1 MKDLSLLDLNDYAVI
16 ETESGSVAFQQLGI
30 LVLDGS
36 GSMVDELNMDK
47 IPKGKAVSQAVR
59 GVFNRFKDSRKE
71 ECFSFAVVAYD
82 EKAKVVMDITEV
94 KDINSE
100 EDYNPTIGMGGVTY
114 IYRGLEKAKEIAD
127 KFFAMPNP
135 MEVGRSVVI
144 VVLSDGL
151 DMEEKETKRVLA
163 QITKNSSI
171 KVASCFFETLGAKKE
186 YMDKC
191 REYMEGLASEATLF
205 QSVATI
211 EGVRKFFTASVSG
224 IISNSDERYNIT

>member
-1 MKDLSLLDLNDYAVI
+1 MNDLSLLDLNDYAVI
-16 ETESGSVAFQQLGI
+16 EPESGSVAFQELGI

-36 GSMVDELNMDK
+36 GSMVDELNMDN
-47 IPKGKAVSQAVR
+47 IPKGKAVSQALR
-59 GVFNRFKDSRKE
+59 GVFNRFKDSRKV

-100 EDYNPTIGMGGVTY
+100 EDYNPTIGMGGATY

-135 MEVGRSVVI
+135 LGVTRTVVI
-144 VVLSDGL
+144 VILSDGL
-151 DMEEKETKRVLA
+151 DMQEKETKRVLA
-163 QITKNSSI
+163 QISKDNRI
-171 KVASCFFETLGAKKE
+171 KVASCFFETLGAQKK
-186 YMDKC
+186 YMDEC
-191 REYMEGLASEATLF
+191 RTYMKGLASQATMF

-224 IISNSDERYNIT
+224 IISDERYNLT